1 MWKRSQCEVNASCTS
16 TAFPQSLVLSGPI
29 IALDPPSY
37 EVGLGRTHRVGKKPW
52 KLLGFTLKPGNITAL
67 EEVHGN
73 FLILFFPRVFSSN
86 ATKQVSVKFIAN
98 TSCLLWGGASRPHRI
113 ELKICVFS
121 LYCRWPKDF
130 LQIFWMSTNTHSVT
144 LRNISIREIQV

>member
-37 EVGLGRTHRVGKKPW
+37 EVGLGHTQGWEEALKTVGFHPEARQYYSF
-52 KLLGFTLKPGNITAL
+52 GGSTQEFPDP
-67 EEVHGN
+67 
-73 FLILFFPRVFSSN
+73 FFPRVFSSN

-98 TSCLLWGGASRPHRI
+98 TSCLLWGGASHPHRI